1 MSPNWIIAVV
11 LAALAFFA
19 LGGLWYTV
27 LFGKPWRKEM
37 GITDEQ
43 SQGATP
49 MMMQFVWSIL
59 ISLVIAFTLSKLI
72 GDGGINYGFKV
83 GAGTGAGIGAAI
95 LAQNHIYES
104 KTLRF
109 FAINAGY
116 VVVGLAIMGMVIGL
130 AQAQAVPI

>member
-1 MSPNWIIAVV
+1 M
-11 LAALAFFA
+11 
-19 LGGLWYTV
+19 

-43 SQGATP
+43 AQGASP

-72 GDGGINYGFKV
+72 GDGGISYGFKV

-95 LAQNHIYES
+95 MAQNCVYES

-116 VVVGLAIMGMVIGL
+116 VVVGLTIMGEVIGL
-130 AQAQAVPI
+130 VQAQAVPI